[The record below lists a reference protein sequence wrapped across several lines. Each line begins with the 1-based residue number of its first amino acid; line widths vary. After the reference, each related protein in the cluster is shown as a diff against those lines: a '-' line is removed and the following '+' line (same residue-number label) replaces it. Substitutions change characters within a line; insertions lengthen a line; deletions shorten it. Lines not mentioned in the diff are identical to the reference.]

1 MLYKAGRCSGSFKIA
16 MTIKGLTGARGIGP
30 ADKVI
35 RRSTFLKT
43 SGIHFIASRNPKA
56 SGLPPPLHCL
66 TGARGIGP
74 ADKVIRRS
82 TLLKASGPPLPLH
95 SLLPQLF
102 ANISSLYLSPR
113 INCGKN
119 HYEYK
124 RRGTNC
130 VQMNWDNL
138 VRIDRMF

>member
-16 MTIKGLTGARGIGP
+16 MTIK
-30 ADKVI
+30 D
-35 RRSTFLKT
+35 
-43 SGIHFIASRNPKA
+43 
-56 SGLPPPLHCL
+56 L

-82 TLLKASGPPLPLH
+82 TLLKASGLPLPLH

-102 ANISSLYLSPR
+102 ANISSLDLSPR

-119 HYEYK
+119 HYKYK
-124 RRGTNC
+124 CRGADC
-130 VQMNWDNL
+130 IQPNWDDFIC
-138 VRIDRMF
+138 VDRILQIGI